1 NLVISR
7 ALTGSPWGEL
17 ELVSLNPDLGEYFRA
32 KDGVLVV
39 KAPAD
44 STLPLRGGDVITS
57 IGGRKPANPSHAMR
71 ILRSYETGETVSI
84 EILRKQKRMS
94 LTWKVPAR
102 EDRFFRMHRDRAEH
116 EDQSGLRHLQLRRRV
131 HLQRA

>member
-1 NLVISR
+1 MIR
-7 ALTGSPWGEL
+7 RP
-17 ELVSLNPDLGEYFRA
+17 PR
-32 KDGVLVV
+32 
-39 KAPAD
+39 
-44 STLPLRGGDVITS
+44 STLFPYTTLFRSSLPLKGGDVITS

-94 LTWKVPAR
+94 PTWKVPAR
-102 EDRFFRMHRDRAEH
+102 EDRFFRMHREREEH